1 MGRRYGIASTSG
13 LDLMPVASPHDVL
26 TFWFAPGQSDRWYEK
41 DAAFDAEI
49 RQLFLPTYEAA
60 CAGRLDAW
68 RDGPDSLLALIIVLD
83 QFPRNMFRG
92 SPRAFAVDAQ
102 AARFTREGIERGF
115 DALLSDA
122 QREFFCMPLMHS
134 EALSDHD
141 LLRERGLGDTIYAL
155 QHREIIA
162 RFGRYPHRNAI
173 LGRDSTPE
181 EAAYLMG
188 PHATF

>member
-1 MGRRYGIASTSG
+1 
-13 LDLMPVASPHDVL
+13 MPVASPHDVL

-49 RQLFLPTYEAA
+49 RQRFLPTYEAA
-60 CAGRLDAW
+60 CSGYLDGW
-68 RDGPDSLLALIIVLD
+68 REGAESLLALIIVLD

-92 SPRAFAVDAQ
+92 SPRAFAFDAQ
-102 AARFTREGIERGF
+102 VARCTREGIERGL
-115 DALLSDA
+115 DAALSEA

-134 EALSDHD
+134 ESLSDHD
-141 LLRERGLGDTIYAL
+141 LLRERGLGDTRYAL

-162 RFGRYPHRNAI
+162 RFGRYPHRNAV

-181 EAAYLMG
+181 EESYLMG
-188 PHATF
+188 PHASF